1 MDTNIKILILED
13 SKDDVKLILR
23 ELNKSEIHFSSEV
36 VQAREEYENMLDKFT
51 PDIILAD
58 YSLPEFDGVT
68 AFNIKQ
74 NKNPLIPFIMV
85 SGVIGEE
92 NAVELIKTGITDYVL
107 KDKLNVLNQK
117 IDRALKAT
125 KEIKEKISVIE
136 KLKIQNSKL
145 FEIAF
150 LQSHQVR
157 GPITNIL
164 GLIELFNHDDP
175 SDPINSEII
184 TKLHQTTIEF
194 DSIIHKVVQNT
205 KEIKDLL
212 Q

>member
-23 ELNKSEIHFSSEV
+23 ELKKSEILFSSEV
-36 VQAREEYENMLDKFT
+36 AQAREEYENMLDKFK

-74 NKNPLIPFIMV
+74 EKYPLIPFIMV

-92 NAVELIKTGITDYVL
+92 NAVELIKTGVTDYVL

-117 IDRALKAT
+117 IDRAIKAA

-164 GLIELFNHDDP
+164 GLIELFNHQDP
-175 SDPINSEII
+175 NDPINSEII
-184 TKLHQTTIEF
+184 TKLLQTTIEF